1 MIAPYRTED
10 EAMACFDLL
19 AEQSGCF
26 RIYKEVGGEMIQPRF
41 GCEEKTVRIDRVLIP
56 LQRLL
61 NAGWVHGPI
70 GVEGKRHDEKAGK
83 AICQALDYH
92 RAIFDLG
99 TADAKLKGFRF
110 SLECI
115 FLWPF
120 EPERGEVASV
130 MAQNRLGCCFR
141 KYDSELLRFTA
152 DQTIGIQIKC
162 DGVLFVQ
169 ELKSGRKVGS
179 R

>member
-10 EAMACFDLL
+10 EAMQRFDAL
-19 AEQSGCF
+19 AAESNCF
-26 RIYKEVGGEMIQPRF
+26 RIYSEVSGELIQPRV
-41 GCEEKTVRIDRVLIP
+41 GCEEKSVRIDRILIP
-56 LQRLL
+56 LPRLVQ
-61 NAGWVHGPI
+61 AGWVHGPI

-83 AICQALDYH
+83 AICQALDYQ

-99 TADAKLKGFRF
+99 TADAKLKGFRVT
-110 SLECI
+110 LEWI

-120 EPERGEVASV
+120 EPDRGEVASV

-141 KYDSELLRFTA
+141 KYDGELLRFTA
-152 DQTIGIQIKC
+152 DQTIGIQIKS
-162 DGVLFVQ
+162 DGVLFVR
-169 ELKSGRKVGS
+169 ELKTGRKVGS